1 MTQIKLPWFQVLYGR
16 EILEIELGGSC
27 NALRALL
34 SAAQSELFRTCA
46 SKIESP
52 VSIDRESRPLNAHS
66 TQFSDFFSRESR
78 CRDQCSLSVRSW
90 NVSDKILSF
99 ILFVLQSLTNLPQS
113 SVTPATEASSTCVAG
128 VPGRF
133 VARSSSKVFRS
144 EWRSLRY
151 ARIYSVCGIFV
162 LLLRASRGIRRGD
175 AHRTYIEIRCLG
187 RRQIVWTTTT
197 TTTSFDCCSLL
208 FDRVTSESH
217 PALAPI
223 LQTHCLDCCCKPCG
237 FCCLCWWSTSFWCS
251 IHMIYV
257 ACANIVLRLMVR
269 MLHAYTCG
277 HMNVGI
283 HTLTCKYAH
292 TPINMISHE

>member
-1 MTQIKLPWFQVLYGR
+1 M
-16 EILEIELGGSC
+16 
-27 NALRALL
+27 
-34 SAAQSELFRTCA
+34 
-46 SKIESP
+46 
-52 VSIDRESRPLNAHS
+52 
-66 TQFSDFFSRESR
+66 
-78 CRDQCSLSVRSW
+78 
-90 NVSDKILSF
+90 
-99 ILFVLQSLTNLPQS
+99 NLPQS

-128 VPGRF
+128 VPGQF

-175 AHRTYIEIRCLG
+175 AQRTYIEIRCLG

-223 LQTHCLDCCCKPCG
+223 LQTHCLDCCWKPCG
-237 FCCLCWWSTSFWCS
+237 FCCLC
-251 IHMIYV
+251 
-257 ACANIVLRLMVR
+257 
-269 MLHAYTCG
+269 
-277 HMNVGI
+277 
-283 HTLTCKYAH
+283 
-292 TPINMISHE
+292 